1 MEQPLRSGLF
11 EARRTVSSVTTRAG
25 DEYPASVLAAG
36 AAHPAFR
43 DRVHAR
49 RLDGSADD
57 PYTDH
62 SEHRVERGAEL
73 GVSVPDQ
80 ELRAVCLTFRSAS
93 KFRAC

>member
-1 MEQPLRSGLF
+1 M
-11 EARRTVSSVTTRAG
+11 SSVTTRAG